1 MASPS
6 LPDPC
11 GDSSAL
17 VIGVPSRADDFSRR
31 MAPANCR
38 ALWRGGL
45 QDWPLSFDDMQ
56 NKRRT
61 RGAER
66 RANSTFGKLWLSVL
80 RRGETSSC
88 RTVRK

>member
-1 MASPS
+1 MDA
-6 LPDPC
+6 
-11 GDSSAL
+11 SSAP

-31 MAPANCR
+31 IAPANCR
-38 ALWRGGL
+38 ALRGSGL

-56 NKRRT
+56 NKRRS
-61 RGAER
+61 GGIER

-80 RRGETSSC
+80 RRGETSNC